1 MNQMKLFR
9 ILYYVFLLDM
19 ILTIRVQAYI
29 DPSVTTYAI
38 QALAGVMIGLSA
50 FLNIYWHRIA
60 RRLNIGSS
68 SYKDF
73 ESDDLYFNDPVKG
86 IKDEL
91 HYPVHT
97 DDVKTGIWSDVPAA
111 VFIPAAFVYLLI
123 VYGPSEIYVSNR
135 NEFWFDYPI
144 MIKAAVPLFFLLCA
158 LLTVILMNVRKY
170 SRKAFTILCA
180 AVFSI
185 TVILYIHGVF
195 MSGHVP
201 PMDGTTPVWN
211 EYYTDMVISLFVT
224 ILVIAGAAVMYHK
237 LKEAGLLLM
246 TVISFLIAAALGIMN
261 IMMVFTTNIMDQKL
275 HYIISE
281 AHYSELSPEK
291 NFIIFLLDAVDSRAV
306 QKQMAEEPEFYK
318 ETFADFMFYPDTS
331 GTYSFTQ
338 EAVPYIMN
346 GKWFENQENFHDFQ
360 LNAMQESP
368 LFQRLERE
376 EWLIDYYDHDLMYL
390 TDYDTIG
397 RYRNAYRY
405 DAEFSSL
412 KEYAGASLRLTLF
425 KYAPYYLKPLIRFE
439 PGEFLSLRKLPEGM
453 LANDF
458 DHGNIRFH
466 EQMNSTGFTVSD
478 DHMPVFKFYHLDGA
492 HTPFDYD
499 EDFSIIEPGMGS
511 YKTDVT
517 VSMKTAA
524 EFVQELRNTDVYDQT
539 AVIIMADHGYGFENT
554 GLTERAN
561 PLLMVK
567 GFHERHDFRISKA
580 PVSFTD
586 LQDLYT
592 SLLDG
597 NKEDEQF
604 VWKEGDY
611 RQRRYLGYHYNKE
624 YEMREFILEGN
635 ASHQEDYK
643 PTGIIYTRP

>member
-1 MNQMKLFR
+1 MKLVR
-9 ILYYVFLLDM
+9 ILYYAFLLDIM
-19 ILTIRVQAYI
+19 LMIRVQAYI

-38 QALAGVMIGLSA
+38 QALAGVLIGLSA
-50 FLNIYWHRIA
+50 FLNIYWHRIV
-60 RRLNIGSS
+60 RRLNIGTA
-68 SYKDF
+68 SYKEH
-73 ESDDLYFNDPVKG
+73 ESDELYFNDPVTG
-86 IKDEL
+86 IKNDL
-91 HYPVHT
+91 HYPELNENL
-97 DDVKTGIWSDVPAA
+97 KTGIWSDILAA
-111 VFIPAAFVYLLI
+111 VCIPAALVYLLI
-123 VYGPSEIYVSNR
+123 VYGPSEIYASNR
-135 NEFWFDYPI
+135 NEFWFDFPI
-144 MIKAAVPLFFLLCA
+144 MIKVAVPLFFLFCV
-158 LLTVILMNVRKY
+158 LLTVILLIVWKY
-170 SRKAFTILCA
+170 NRRAFRILCA
-180 AVFSI
+180 AVFCA
-185 TVILYIHGVF
+185 TVILYVHGVF

-211 EYYTDMVISLFVT
+211 EYSADMIISLLVT
-224 ILVIAGAAVMYHK
+224 VLVIAVTAVMLH
-237 LKEAGLLLM
+237 LLNDAGQILM

-261 IMMVFTTNIMDQKL
+261 IIMVFTTNIMDQKL

-281 AHYSELSPEK
+281 EHYSELSPEK

-306 QKQMAEEPEFYK
+306 QQQMAEETELYQEAF
-318 ETFADFMFYPDTS
+318 TDFMFYPDTS

-338 EAVPYIMN
+338 EAVPFIMN

-360 LNAMQESP
+360 KNAMQESP

-405 DAEFSSL
+405 DTGFSSL
-412 KEYAGASLRLTLF
+412 TGYAEASLRLTLF
-425 KYAPYYLKPLIRFE
+425 KYAPYYLKPLIHFE

-453 LANDF
+453 VANDF
-458 DHGNIRFH
+458 DHGNVRFH
-466 EQMNSTGFTVSD
+466 EQMSNTGFTLSD
-478 DHMPVFKFYHLDGA
+478 DFSPVFKFYHLDGA
-492 HTPFDYD
+492 HTPFDYN
-499 EDFSIIEPGMGS
+499 EDFSVIEPGKGS
-511 YKTDVT
+511 YRTDVT

-524 EFVQELRNTDVYDQT
+524 EFVQELRKTDVYDDT

-567 GFHERHDFRISKA
+567 GFHERHEFRISQA
-580 PVSFTD
+580 PISFTD

-592 SLLDG
+592 SLMGG

-604 VWKEGDY
+604 VWKEGDR
-611 RQRRYLGYHYNKE
+611 RQRRFLGYHYNKE
-624 YEMREFILEGN
+624 YEMTEFILEGN

-643 PTGIIYTRP
+643 PTGNIYTRP